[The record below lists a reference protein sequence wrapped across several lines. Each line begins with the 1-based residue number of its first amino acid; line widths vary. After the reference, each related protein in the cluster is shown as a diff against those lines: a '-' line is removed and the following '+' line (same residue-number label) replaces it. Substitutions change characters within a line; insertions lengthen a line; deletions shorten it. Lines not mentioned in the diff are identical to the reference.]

1 MKDLF
6 GYMIRDFYHPINYLP
21 KAVGTAFLILAA
33 IWLGKI
39 VFSHSRILRWM
50 FNKSGV
56 IFLFSIYCYVLLY
69 EAFFS
74 RPPGSRNTVSMTLF
88 QTWGTTAQSHAYVI
102 ENVLMFI
109 PYGIFISMLAGWN
122 RVKKGGLCIL
132 TALLSS
138 SALEFVQWMTMRGH
152 CQMDDVVMNTLGAG
166 IGWGIYAVIFYL
178 GKWRE

>member
-1 MKDLF
+1 MNDIF
-6 GYMIRDFYHPINYLP
+6 EYMIRDLSHPINYLP
-21 KAVGTAFLILAA
+21 MAAGTAVLIAVF

-39 VFSHSRILRWM
+39 IFKRSHIFQWLSH
-50 FNKSGV
+50 KSGV
-56 IFLFSIYCYVLLY
+56 IFLFSVYCYVLLY

-109 PYGIFISMLAGWN
+109 PYGLFISMLAEW
-122 RVKKGGLCIL
+122 RTIKKGWLCIL

-138 SALEFVQWMTMRGH
+138 SALEFAQWITMRGH
-152 CQMDDVVMNTLGAG
+152 CQLDDVVMNTLGAG
-166 IGWGIYAVIFYL
+166 IGWGIYAVILYL
-178 GKWRE
+178 VDW